1 LRYVKIKKADK
12 AEILTV
18 RKAKKAESYIALI
31 CLIDLY
37 VRNPCDETNKPFI
50 LYFTLLFGV

>member
-1 LRYVKIKKADK
+1 VKIKKADK